1 MTDTQHELAPIGERS
16 PELILELLGR
26 RFRPDAIKQRKVGG
40 GRQVA
45 YIPVE
50 AVIERLNK
58 ACNTW
63 HFRIVSRERE
73 TMILNRWNDATRK
86 SEPKEVSV
94 SVTTGELEI
103 PELGIRQAIGVQA
116 LDDGSGEDLLK
127 GAGSDALKKCASLFG
142 VRVEG
147 SDYGFTSTQEQ
158 AGETTQQA
166 PPAAAPRPEPDQEP
180 ARVAQSQPA
189 PEPVQRGGIR
199 DYSEEGEWIYW
210 NRKLHGAAA
219 KVGFANDPHDVV
231 HTWAHD
237 KGYPS
242 VKNAPP
248 DEMKALH
255 DRFVNEPKVALVWE
269 RGLKIV
275 KPEQASIEDAIES
288 ALTNATPGTEAY
300 A

>member
-1 MTDTQHELAPIGERS
+1 MSEPNQLAPIGERS

-63 HFRIVSRERE
+63 NFRVVARERE

-86 SEPKEVSV
+86 SEPKDVQVSV
-94 SVTTGELEI
+94 VTGELEI
-103 PELGIRQAIGVQA
+103 PELGTRQAIGVQA

-147 SDYGFTSTQEQ
+147 SDYNFQTAQHQTVDTETGEIQEPAQSRPVATQ
-158 AGETTQQA
+158 QQA
-166 PPAAAPRPEPDQEP
+166 PQPDPAPAAPQEASQDPEQGSLDLPNYKGTQLWEAANRRIHDTAFHLFGKDSHAVLHALAEWQGFPSLKNMPHTRLIEWN
-180 ARVAQSQPA
+180 
-189 PEPVQRGGIR
+189 
-199 DYSEEGEWIYW
+199 GEIQ
-210 NRKLHGAAA
+210 
-219 KVGFANDPHDVV
+219 
-231 HTWAHD
+231 T
-237 KGYPS
+237 
-242 VKNAPP
+242 
-248 DEMKALH
+248 
-255 DRFVNEPKVALVWE
+255 DRFLEETFDAE
-269 RGLKIV
+269 I
-275 KPEQASIEDAIES
+275 KPRMKTQETA
-288 ALTNATPGTEAY
+288 
-300 A
+300 